1 MSGPELIAPD
11 LAALN
16 VPSDGHEPVFAE
28 PWQAQ
33 AFALVVQLH
42 AQGAFTWPDWAAAL
56 AETIAAAPHA
66 PYYESW
72 VKALERM
79 TESRG
84 LADPAALADRK
95 AAWAEAYRVT
105 PHGRPV
111 ELGAKARSAG
121 QGDGATSDRS
131 NSLA

>member
-1 MSGPELIAPD
+1 MSGPEAAAPD

-16 VPSDGHEPVFAE
+16 IPSDGREPVFAE

-56 AETIAAAPHA
+56 AEAIAAAPHA

-72 VKALERM
+72 LKALERM
-79 TESRG
+79 AEGRG

-105 PHGRPV
+105 PHGKSV
-111 ELGAKARSAG
+111 ELGFGR
-121 QGDGATSDRS
+121 
-131 NSLA
+131 NSWGLEY

>member
-1 MSGPELIAPD
+1 MSALELKTLD

-16 VPSDGHEPVFAE
+16 VPSDGREPVFAE

-33 AFALVVQLH
+33 AFALVVELH
-42 AQGAFTWPDWAAAL
+42 ARGAFTWPDWAAAL
-56 AETIAAAPHA
+56 AEAIATAPHA

-72 VKALERM
+72 VQALEQM
-79 TESRG
+79 AEGRG

-95 AAWAEAYRVT
+95 TALAEAYRVT

-111 ELGAKARSAG
+111 ELGAPLAARGAG
-121 QGDGATSDRS
+121 E
-131 NSLA
+131 

>member
-1 MSGPELIAPD
+1 MRGPD
-11 LAALN
+11 LAELG
-16 VPSDGHEPVFAE
+16 VPSEGHEPVFAE

-42 AQGAFTWPDWAAAL
+42 AQGAFTWPDWAAAH
-56 AETIAAAPHA
+56 AEAIAAAPDA

-79 TESRG
+79 VECMG
-84 LADPAALADRK
+84 LTDAAQLANRK
-95 AAWAEAYRVT
+95 AAWAETYRVT

-111 ELGAKARSAG
+111 ELAVSGL
-121 QGDGATSDRS
+121 D
-131 NSLA
+131 N